1 MARGAARRRRGGVA
15 ASIGAS
21 ASGVFGVGLILLG
34 KLVVARRLVFDP
46 ARQLLGVSKRDIV
59 QIVRHT
65 CFGIKKCGI
74 VQCRAEI
81 KFDQLVDA

>member
-1 MARGAARRRRGGVA
+1 M
-15 ASIGAS
+15 
-21 ASGVFGVGLILLG
+21 SGVGVILLG
-34 KLVVARRLVFDP
+34 RLVVARRLVFDP
-46 ARQLLGVSKRDIV
+46 AGQLLGVSKRDIV